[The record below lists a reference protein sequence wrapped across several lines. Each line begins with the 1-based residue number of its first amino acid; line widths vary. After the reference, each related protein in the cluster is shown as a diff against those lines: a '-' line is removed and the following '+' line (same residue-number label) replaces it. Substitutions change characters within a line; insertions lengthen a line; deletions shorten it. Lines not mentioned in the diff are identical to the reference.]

1 MAYDSAKILPGLD
14 QPHTE
19 VYRVLRAGLF
29 HFEQA
34 GGTVEELQ
42 PPIGA
47 ISTIESMV
55 QQFQNEANTSNLGG
69 NSLLEVEV
77 DISDESGDDEA
88 QNHGG
93 SDEFGDDGLFFE
105 P

>member
-1 MAYDSAKILPGLD
+1 M
-14 QPHTE
+14 
-19 VYRVLRAGLF
+19 LRAGLF